1 MKKIVL
7 ISILSLLVTLFAV
20 FIIPSNGGVEA
31 MDLTTTTTFEE
42 VTTEAVVTEE
52 EPIVIDPA
60 VIADALKDAI
70 AAKIDEF
77 LGDYLLPLGIT
88 GAMVVGCIL
97 FLLGYLLKQLS
108 RNKALQLTGEKL
120 MNDNKKS
127 VDKLAVAVIDGVT
140 PVLNQFALETT
151 RSNAFSAVIASGLDI
166 LIMASNNE
174 QVALASKE
182 FHRLYSEA
190 LSLKSADENTL
201 KNIQNSIV
209 MTLKQEASKVVENT
223 VQTLTKV
230 KNDSL
235 ARLKAKVEQP
245 ESGV

>member
-20 FIIPSNGGVEA
+20 FIIPSNGGVQA
-31 MDLTTTTTFEE
+31 MDLTTTTTLEE
-42 VTTEAVVTEE
+42 VTTTTAEE
-52 EPIVIDPA
+52 EPITIDPQ
-60 VIADALKDAI
+60 VISEALKEAI

-88 GAMVVGCIL
+88 GSIVVSAAL
-97 FLLGYLLKQLS
+97 FLLGYLLKQLA
-108 RNKALQLTGEKL
+108 RNKSLQLTGEKL
-120 MNDNKKS
+120 MKENKGG
-127 VDKLAVAVIDGVT
+127 VTNLTNAVIDGVT
-140 PVLNQFALETT
+140 PVLVQNALETAK
-151 RSNAFSAVIASGLDI
+151 SNALAAVVANGLDI

-174 QVALASKE
+174 QVAQASKE

-190 LSLKSADENTL
+190 LSLKTADENTI

-209 MTLKQEASKVVENT
+209 LTLKQEASKVVENT

-235 ARLKAKVEQP
+235 ARLRAKVEQP
-245 ESGV
+245 GSGV